1 MPRKELPLPH
11 GWEEARDFD
20 GKVYY
25 IDHINQ
31 CTSWIDPR
39 DRQTKPLTFADCIG
53 DELPVGWEEAY
64 DPVVGAYYVDHN
76 TKRTQLEDPRAQWQR
91 EQEAMLRDY
100 LAVARDALS
109 AQKEIYQVKE
119 QRLRLAQQE
128 YRQLN
133 DAWRDKSTSQ
143 TSLNSRSSSSSKYDP
158 EILKAEIA
166 TAKSRVNKLK
176 RDLACMKQELQYKEQ
191 GFETLREIN
200 QKVSNCPSGYKLQD
214 AQAILNEVRSIRDAI
229 SSGEK
234 EKQELMQK
242 LAVLKDGFQLDSGSQ
257 QELWGSSPSLAN
269 SETSIPRLY
278 SDVGS
283 QTDLPAEFTTSTNKL
298 AEKVRLSLKYEEA
311 KRRIANIEVQIAKL
325 DSEAWPGLLDP
336 EQDRLILINE
346 KEELLKELQYVS
358 PRKRLE
364 PNDAEKLETEK
375 KRLERDLQAARDN
388 QSKALTERL
397 RLHCKRS
404 ELVRDLEEMVRL
416 ATSLQTQLRSLS
428 ASTLSCSSGSS
439 RGSLASSRGSLATT
453 SSLGSTSSLS
463 FTDIYLEQPELA
475 DPDLRN
481 KLDSLLQDGGQVGY
495 RPSSSITTIHEH
507 EVVTG
512 CGERSEE
519 NAAGPGG
526 PESSRVQALRLS
538 ETPRSMNSLSPRS
551 SLSSLS
557 PPCSPLVSDTTF
569 LSGETGPGGLGLDLE
584 LRSRLAELELEPE
597 EQRRE
602 RLEEKQ
608 NLNNVL
614 GEEGKG
620 AQLRGAGPKKMGV
633 TSAVSDESMAGD
645 SGVYE
650 PSEHKPGL
658 PAELLLS
665 SYEDRSASGC
675 SQVQLG
681 FRYESR
687 DQRFTIYIMQLSNC
701 SALCLPA
708 DQKMYVR
715 LAVLPPVQATRC
727 LFRTR
732 GLLPQ
737 DVVVINE
744 VFGMQMSHSGLR
756 QKTLRVD
763 ICNTSKSGNEEC
775 LAGAQISLADVSCS
789 EERCTKWY
797 NLLSCLHMSEIN
809 NKDTRAEGSSGK
821 AHEGVQ
827 PPETDEWQGD
837 PLEADMSAEEEENDE
852 VGVEAQD
859 EEEYYPDSS
868 QWERE
873 KEKEEQKVTKSTLT
887 APIAEKVNKE
897 TSIDNLSAS
906 HQWSV
911 VRPKERRPDI
921 HQQNPFMRG
930 NTIIRSKTFSPG
942 PQSQYIC
949 RINRSDSDSSTLS
962 KKSPFVRNAS
972 ERRSM
977 RMKKPPSQVKGLD
990 GLLRTN
996 LDLELDLQV
1005 SRTRQARLTQEL
1017 RVLRELK
1024 TQLEK
1029 ARQQGQRELPA
1040 WVQEDER
1047 FQLLL
1052 KQAEKQTREEQLQEK
1067 RVEKMMKAA
1076 AKDVHKIRGQ
1086 SRKEVSEVQT
1096 FREKIAFFTRAKTS
1110 IPDLPAD
1117 DV

>member
-1 MPRKELPLPH
+1 
-11 GWEEARDFD
+11 F
-20 GKVYY
+20 
-25 IDHINQ
+25 
-31 CTSWIDPR
+31 
-39 DRQTKPLTFADCIG
+39 RQTKPLTFADCIG

-76 TKRTQLEDPRAQWQR
+76 TKSTQLEDPRAQWQR
-91 EQEAMLRDY
+91 EQESMLRDY
-100 LAVARDALS
+100 LAVASDALS

-158 EILKAEIA
+158 DILKAEIA

-176 RDLACMKQELQYKEQ
+176 RDLACMKQELQFKEQ
-191 GFETLREIN
+191 GFETLKEID
-200 QKVSNCPSGYKLQD
+200 QKVSNSPYGYKLQE
-214 AQAILNEVRSIRDAI
+214 AQAILSEVRSIRDAI

-269 SETSIPRLY
+269 SELSIPRLY
-278 SDVGS
+278 SDAGS
-283 QTDLPAEFTTSTNKL
+283 QTDIPAEFMTSTNKL

-311 KRRIANIEVQIAKL
+311 KRR
-325 DSEAWPGLLDP
+325 
-336 EQDRLILINE
+336 
-346 KEELLKELQYVS
+346 
-358 PRKRLE
+358 
-364 PNDAEKLETEK
+364 
-375 KRLERDLQAARDN
+375 
-388 QSKALTERL
+388 L
-397 RLHCKRS
+397 RLHCKRNK
-404 ELVRDLEEMVRL
+404 LVRELEEMVRL
-416 ATSLQTQLRSLS
+416 ATSLHTQLKSLS

-439 RGSLASSRGSLATT
+439 RGSLTSSRGSLATT

-463 FTDIYLEQPELA
+463 FTDLYLEQPELA
-475 DPDLRN
+475 DPDFQN
-481 KLDSLLQDGGQVGY
+481 KLDCLLQEGGQGGY

-512 CGERSEE
+512 CG
-519 NAAGPGG
+519 
-526 PESSRVQALRLS
+526 
-538 ETPRSMNSLSPRS
+538 
-551 SLSSLS
+551 
-557 PPCSPLVSDTTF
+557 DTSF
-569 LSGETGPGGLGLDLE
+569 LSGETFAGQTGPGGLSLDLE
-584 LRSRLAELELEPE
+584 LHSRLAELELSLDSQEQLQE
-597 EQRRE
+597 EHGGPRGM
-602 RLEEKQ
+602 EEKQ
-608 NLNNVL
+608 NHNNTL
-614 GEEGKG
+614 GEEVKDS
-620 AQLRGAGPKKMGV
+620 APQLRGTGAGPKKMGV
-633 TSAVSDESMAGD
+633 TSAVSDESVAGD

-650 PSEHKPGL
+650 PSERRPGL
-658 PAELLLS
+658 PADLLLG
-665 SYEDRSASGC
+665 SYEERLAPGC

-687 DQRFTIYIMQLSNC
+687 DQRFTIYVMQLSNC

-708 DQKMYVR
+708 DQKVYVR
-715 LAVLPPVQATRC
+715 SAVLPCVETTRC

-732 GLLPQ
+732 GSLPQ
-737 DVVVINE
+737 DVMEVNE
-744 VFGMQMSHSGLR
+744 VFSMQISHSALR

-763 ICNTSKSGNEEC
+763 VCNTSKSGHEEC

-789 EERCTKWY
+789 EDRCTKWY
-797 NLLSCLHMSEIN
+797 NLLSRAYMPEIS
-809 NKDTRAEGSSGK
+809 NKDKESRAAGGSDRTPVISSVSRVG
-821 AHEGVQ
+821 
-827 PPETDEWQGD
+827 PPEDDEWHGD
-837 PLEADMSAEEEENDE
+837 PLDADMFDDE
-852 VGVEAQD
+852 VGNGEEGVEPLEEGD
-859 EEEYYPDSS
+859 EFYPESS
-868 QWERE
+868 QWEA
-873 KEKEEQKVTKSTLT
+873 EEEVTKPPPPPPPPAAA
-887 APIAEKVNKE
+887 APAPAVIAEKVNKE
-897 TSIDNLSAS
+897 TSMDSSLPS
-906 HQWSV
+906 HHHSV
-911 VRPKERRPDI
+911 VRPKERRPDV

-977 RMKKPPSQVKGLD
+977 RMKKPPVQVKGLD
-990 GLLRTN
+990 GLLRTS

-1005 SRTRQARLTQEL
+1005 SRTRQARLAQEL

-1029 ARQQGQRELPA
+1029 ARQRGQRELPA

-1047 FQLLL
+1047 FRLLL
-1052 KQAEKQTREEQLQEK
+1052 KQAEKQTCEEQLQEK
-1067 RVEKMMKAA
+1067 RVEKMMRAA

-1086 SRKEVSEVQT
+1086 SRKEVPEVQT
-1096 FREKIAFFTRAKTS
+1096 FREKMAFFTRAKTS

>member
-1 MPRKELPLPH
+1 MVLKTR
-11 GWEEARDFD
+11 ARSASRFSGFLGSR
-20 GKVYY
+20 GKVYK
-25 IDHINQ
+25 
-31 CTSWIDPR
+31 C
-39 DRQTKPLTFADCIG
+39 
-53 DELPVGWEEAY
+53 
-64 DPVVGAYYVDHN
+64 
-76 TKRTQLEDPRAQWQR
+76 LE
-91 EQEAMLRDY
+91 
-100 LAVARDALS
+100 
-109 AQKEIYQVKE
+109 
-119 QRLRLAQQE
+119 
-128 YRQLN
+128 
-133 DAWRDKSTSQ
+133 
-143 TSLNSRSSSSSKYDP
+143 
-158 EILKAEIA
+158 
-166 TAKSRVNKLK
+166 
-176 RDLACMKQELQYKEQ
+176 
-191 GFETLREIN
+191 
-200 QKVSNCPSGYKLQD
+200 
-214 AQAILNEVRSIRDAI
+214 
-229 SSGEK
+229 
-234 EKQELMQK
+234 
-242 LAVLKDGFQLDSGSQ
+242 
-257 QELWGSSPSLAN
+257 
-269 SETSIPRLY
+269 
-278 SDVGS
+278 
-283 QTDLPAEFTTSTNKL
+283 
-298 AEKVRLSLKYEEA
+298 
-311 KRRIANIEVQIAKL
+311 
-325 DSEAWPGLLDP
+325 
-336 EQDRLILINE
+336 
-346 KEELLKELQYVS
+346 
-358 PRKRLE
+358 
-364 PNDAEKLETEK
+364 
-375 KRLERDLQAARDN
+375 
-388 QSKALTERL
+388 L

-404 ELVRDLEEMVRL
+404 ELVRELEETVRL
-416 ATSLQTQLRSLS
+416 ATSLQTQLKSLS
-428 ASTLSCSSGSS
+428 VSTLSCSSGSS

-453 SSLGSTSSLS
+453 SSMGSTSSLS

-481 KLDSLLQDGGQVGY
+481 KLDSLLQEGGQSGY

-507 EVVTG
+507 EVVMG
-512 CGERSEE
+512 CGQRFPGRSDG
-519 NAAGPGG
+519 NTAGSGG
-526 PESSRVQALRLS
+526 AESSRVQALRLS

-557 PPCSPLVSDTTF
+557 PPCSPLVSETTF

-584 LRSRLAELELEPE
+584 LRSRLAELELDPE

-602 RLEEKQ
+602 QLEEKQ

-620 AQLRGAGPKKMGV
+620 AHLRGAGPKKTGV
-633 TSAVSDESMAGD
+633 TSAVSDESVAGD

-650 PSEHKPGL
+650 PSERKPGP
-658 PAELLLS
+658 PADLLLN
-665 SYEDRSASGC
+665 SYEDRSPSGC

-701 SALCLPA
+701 SALSLPI

-715 LAVLPPVQATRC
+715 LAVLPSVRATRC

-744 VFGMQMSHSGLR
+744 VFGMQMSHSALR

-789 EERCTKWY
+789 EERCNKWY
-797 NLLSCLHMSEIN
+797 NLLSRLYMSEISSKD
-809 NKDTRAEGSSGK
+809 KDTRVKGSSDRT
-821 AHEGVQ
+821 HGVE

-837 PLEADMSAEEEENDE
+837 PLEADMSDEEEEENDGE
-852 VGVEAQD
+852 GVEPLD
-859 EEEYYPDSS
+859 EEGEFYPDSS
-868 QWERE
+868 QWEV
-873 KEKEEQKVTKSTLT
+873 EKEEEELQKVSKPTPTA

-897 TSIDNLSAS
+897 TCIDNLTGS

-911 VRPKERRPDI
+911 VRPKERRPEV

-977 RMKKPPSQVKGLD
+977 RMKKPPVKVKGLD
-990 GLLRTN
+990 GLLRTS

-1005 SRTRQARLTQEL
+1005 SRTRQARLAQEL

-1029 ARQQGQRELPA
+1029 ARQQGQRELPD

-1047 FQLLL
+1047 FRLLL

-1076 AKDVHKIRGQ
+1076 AKDVHKIRGLSQ
-1086 SRKEVSEVQT
+1086 KEVSEVQT
-1096 FREKIAFFTRAKTS
+1096 FREKMAFFTRAKTS